1 MESDARI
8 YRAPPAFAS
17 PMVRQWERGLIP
29 AWLLPIQDAWNRHSD
44 RVRLVFRLALAGCVI
59 GAAAAL
65 PAALRSWER
74 LHDELTRANDLVAAR
89 EGELQ
94 LLRLDMDRLERIL
107 EKAGEHRIPVD
118 LAAQIYDI
126 SASEGLDADLAF
138 SLVQVESNFRPSA
151 VSSAGAVGLTQV
163 MPSTASWLEPG
174 IGYRELFEGGTNL
187 RLGFRYLRQLTT
199 QYKGDLRLA
208 LLAYN
213 RGPTRV
219 DSIRSAGGDPGNGY
233 ATAVMRGARRN
244 ATQPRP

>member
-17 PMVRQWERGLIP
+17 PTVRQWERGLRP
-29 AWLLPIQDAWNRHSD
+29 AWLLSIQDAWARYSD
-44 RVRLVFRLALAGCVI
+44 GVRLLLRLGVAGCLI
-59 GAAAAL
+59 GAASVL

-74 LHDELTRANDLVAAR
+74 LHDELVRANDLVAAR

-94 LLRLDMDRLERIL
+94 LLRLDMDRLERIF
-107 EKAGEHRIPVD
+107 EKAGQHRIPVD

-126 SASEGLDADLAF
+126 SAAEGLDADLAF
-138 SLVQVESNFRPSA
+138 SLVRVESNFSPNA
-151 VSSAGAVGLTQV
+151 ISSAGAVGLTQV
-163 MPSTASWLEPG
+163 MPSTAAWLEPG

-199 QYKGDLRLA
+199 QYDGDLRLA

-219 DSIRSAGGDPGNGY
+219 DSIRGAGGDPANGY
-233 ATAVMRGARRN
+233 ATAVLRGARPDR
-244 ATQPRP
+244 TQSRP